1 MMILDTVVWY
11 SISEALTKIAI
22 LAIMPTLV
30 VWACLKARNKKF
42 DMVADLAKTA
52 AEKDP
57 SLNMEDFLAKLSP
70 VKRTYVQK
78 SVSLL
83 MISCILLFLG
93 LFAAVF
99 AALILHYSMDINEDG
114 IIFLG
119 IVAFVLLAVGLAFL
133 VVFLFTKKLIG
144 KGQLK

>member
-1 MMILDTVVWY
+1 MMILETVAWY
-11 SISEALTKIAI
+11 SITEALTKTAVF
-22 LAIMPTLV
+22 AIMPTLV
-30 VWACLKARNKKF
+30 VWICLKARNKKF
-42 DMVADLAKTA
+42 EMSADLAKKA
-52 AEKDP
+52 IEKDP
-57 SLNMEDFLAKLSP
+57 SLNMADFLAKLSP
-70 VKRTYVQK
+70 VKKTYAQK

-119 IVAFVLLAVGLAFL
+119 IVAFALLAVGLAFL
-133 VVFLFTKKLIG
+133 VVFFYTKKLIG

>member
-119 IVAFVLLAVGLAFL
+119 IVAFFLHSVGLAFL

>member
-30 VWACLKARNKKF
+30 VWTCLKARNKKF

-70 VKRTYVQK
+70 VKRTYAQK
-78 SVSLL
+78 SVSHL

-93 LFAAVF
+93 LFAAAF
-99 AALILHYSMDINEDG
+99 ALILRYAMDVNQDG

-119 IVAFVLLAVGLAFL
+119 IVAFILLAVGLAFL
-133 VVFLFTKKLIG
+133 VVFFYTKKLIG